1 MAVIKGAMQRKHCS
15 TQTKLNRE
23 LSSTLWHSAGNPS
36 EGVMPAHRTFLQQ
49 HWDFHQLPQHLETKT
64 IISETLC
71 QAKKWISGKSSFNT
85 IQVRSQKDQ
94 SILSKNKT
102 SSLSTKTMLY
112 RRRANAADQFT
123 NNVADTVVK
132 PGSSQENQ
140 LNVMKAQVSKWSVA
154 LSTYAHFKLQP
165 P

>member
-1 MAVIKGAMQRKHCS
+1 
-15 TQTKLNRE
+15 
-23 LSSTLWHSAGNPS
+23 
-36 EGVMPAHRTFLQQ
+36 
-49 HWDFHQLPQHLETKT
+49 
-64 IISETLC
+64 
-71 QAKKWISGKSSFNT
+71 
-85 IQVRSQKDQ
+85 
-94 SILSKNKT
+94 
-102 SSLSTKTMLY
+102 MLY

-123 NNVADTVVK
+123 NNVADTVVR